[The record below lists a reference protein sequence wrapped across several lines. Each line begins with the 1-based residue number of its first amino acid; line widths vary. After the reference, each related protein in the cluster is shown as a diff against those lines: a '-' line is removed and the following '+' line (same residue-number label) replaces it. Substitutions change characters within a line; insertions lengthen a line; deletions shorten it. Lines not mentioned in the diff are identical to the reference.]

1 MLQNQ
6 TTPKAA
12 WPAARRSAAVC
23 ANNPEHECPFGGMR
37 LGFRTMALTLRFP
50 WRPARDSGVFLGGT
64 RAELL
69 SDAGLAFDAM
79 IAAID
84 AAEHQ
89 ILLEMY
95 WFASDVVGWRFCEHL
110 RAAAARG
117 VRVRVLYDSLG
128 SWDTSEELFDQLR
141 AGGIEVVEFSPI
153 APWRLR
159 FAWSRLSRRD
169 HRKILVVDARVGF
182 TGGLNLSKHSLPKAE
197 GGYGWR
203 DDAVKVEGA
212 AVGVLAACFWAIY
225 RREKGRHAPHP
236 ACSDVLPV
244 SDPMLVRVLAQ
255 DGPRRRTQIMRAY
268 LEQIR
273 GAKQRVWLKNAYFIP
288 DRRVRQALAR
298 AARRGIDVRVIVPRN
313 SDVPIAKYA
322 GQRTFAGLMRNG
334 VRIFEWLPSVLHSK
348 TAVVDGIWS
357 TVGTFNLDHMSFRT
371 NLEVNLAVLDET
383 FAQTM
388 EATFLKDLESCTEID
403 PQAFKLRSWVERL
416 VELGLY
422 QFRRLL

>member
-1 MLQNQ
+1 M
-6 TTPKAA
+6 
-12 WPAARRSAAVC
+12 RRSGRVRT
-23 ANNPEHECPFGGMR
+23 NNPERECPFGGMT
-37 LGFRTMALTLRFP
+37 LLFGTMALTLRFP
-50 WRPARDSGVFLGGT
+50 WRSARDSGAFLGGT

-69 SDAGLAFDAM
+69 SDAALAFDAM

-110 RAAAARG
+110 CAAAARG
-117 VRVRVLYDSLG
+117 VRVTVLYDGLG
-128 SWDTSEELFDQLR
+128 SWDTDGVLFEQLR
-141 AGGIEVVEFSPI
+141 AAGVEVVEFGPI
-153 APWRLR
+153 APWRQR

-203 DDAVKVEGA
+203 DDTVKVEGA
-212 AVGVLAACFWAIY
+212 AVGALAGCFWAIY
-225 RREKGRHAPHP
+225 RREEGRHSPHP
-236 ACSDVLPV
+236 ACSDVGAV
-244 SDPMLVRVLAQ
+244 SESMLVRVLAQ

-273 GAKQRVWLKNAYFIP
+273 GAKLRVWLKNAYFIP
-288 DRRVRQALAR
+288 DRGVRRALTR
-298 AARRGIDVRVIVPRN
+298 AARRGIDVRVIVPKH

-383 FAQTM
+383 FAKKM
-388 EATFLKDLESCTEID
+388 EGTFLKDLESCTEID
-403 PQAFKLRSWVERL
+403 PQAFKLRSLAERL
-416 VELGLY
+416 VELVLY